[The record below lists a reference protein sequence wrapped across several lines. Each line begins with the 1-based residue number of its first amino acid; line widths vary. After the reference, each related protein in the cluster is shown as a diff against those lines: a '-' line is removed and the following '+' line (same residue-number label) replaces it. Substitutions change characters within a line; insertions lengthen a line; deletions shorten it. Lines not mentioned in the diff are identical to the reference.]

1 MISADIFDIANQAGL
16 RISADDKI
24 VDIKHKFC
32 LGDKSTW
39 GILFFLC
46 GGIFLTVI
54 PFIKTLDTT
63 SKILGIA
70 IGLLL
75 LGLSI
80 LTLLRLVAD
89 GLTIKDDVIT
99 FRHNL
104 NKNILPLST
113 NMKIKMKTETL
124 KIRRV
129 ATLGSEFILVTH
141 YLQHLSK
148 EIPILKFQ
156 MDCKNADNA
165 KKLGTE
171 ITRII
176 NDKIR

>member
-1 MISADIFDIANQAGL
+1 MISADIFDIANQVGL
-16 RISADDKI
+16 KISADDKV
-24 VDIKHKFC
+24 VDIKHRFF
-32 LGDKSTW
+32 LGDKSTL

-46 GGIFLTVI
+46 GGISLIVI
-54 PFIKTLDTT
+54 PFIKTSDTI
-63 SKILGIA
+63 SKIVGIA

-75 LGLSI
+75 LVLSI

-89 GLTIKDDVIT
+89 RLKIKDNVIT
-99 FRHNL
+99 FRYNL
-104 NKNILPLST
+104 NKTILPLST
-113 NMKIKMKTETL
+113 DMKIKMKTETL
-124 KIRRV
+124 KVRRV
-129 ATLGSEFILVTH
+129 ATLGSAFIHVTH
-141 YLQHLSK
+141 YLQHLGK

-165 KKLGTE
+165 EKLGNE